1 MSKAFV
7 GGVITLGT
15 AAILAGCGVKTQ
27 TTDLNKRVTWPATC
41 ENVVVAYD
49 NRGDIPSDYYE
60 VAFIEAEANSVYTTD
75 KKINDQIRKRAAQV
89 GATAILVNPVSEA
102 KSTIKVLGEALGTG
116 SASSKASA
124 LAIYLPADAPRVTRL
139 CGR

>member
-1 MSKAFV
+1 MKHSIV
-7 GGVITLGT
+7 GSMVTI
-15 AAILAGCGVKTQ
+15 AAAAVMAGCGVKSK
-27 TTDLNKRVTWPATC
+27 TTDLNTRVDRAATC
-41 ENVVVAYD
+41 EAVVVAYD
-49 NRGDIPSDYYE
+49 SRADIPSDYYE

-89 GATAILVNPVSEA
+89 GATAILVNPVTES
-102 KSTIKVLGEALGTG
+102 KSGIKVLGEALGTG

-124 LAIYLPADAPRVTRL
+124 LAIYLPADAPRVTQL

>member
-1 MSKAFV
+1 MKQLST
-7 GGVITLGT
+7 GGLMVIG
-15 AAILAGCGVKTQ
+15 AAALVAGCGVKTQ
-27 TTDLNKRVTWPATC
+27 TTDLNTSFNRAATC
-41 ENVVVAYD
+41 EAVILAYD
-49 NRGDIPSDYYE
+49 SRGDVPSDYYE

-75 KKINDQIRKRAAQV
+75 KKIKDQIKKRAAQV
-89 GATAILVNPVSEA
+89 GATAIIANPVTEA

-124 LAIYLPADAPRVTRL
+124 LAIYLPADANRVTQL

>member
-1 MSKAFV
+1 MNRSFA
-7 GGVITLGT
+7 GGVFALG
-15 AAILAGCGVKTQ
+15 AAAVLAGCGVKTQ
-27 TTDLNKRVTWPATC
+27 TTDLNTRVNRAATC
-41 ENVVVAYD
+41 EAVVVAYD

-75 KKINDQIRKRAAQV
+75 KKITDLIKKRAAQV

-102 KSTIKVLGEALGTG
+102 KSGIKVLGEALGTG
-116 SASSKASA
+116 SASTKASA
-124 LAIYLPADAPRVTRL
+124 LAIYLPADAPRVTQL